1 MKLLELHLDGYK
13 RLMLNNI
20 KQFRYTP
27 TDVYQI
33 ILGTNGSGKS
43 SVVFEASP
51 LPANPADFVKG
62 GRKYSKWL
70 HNGRI
75 YELSSSFVS
84 GSARHSFLIDGEEE
98 LNRGGTITIQKELVE
113 SHFNY
118 TPEIHELLVG
128 VDKFTSMSFT
138 KRRDWLTK
146 LCDTDFSYALAMH
159 KKLASAA
166 RDHQGAVK
174 HVANR
179 LTDET
184 LKLKS
189 LGVSEDDEDELKLL
203 NEELNLLYM
212 ARDARPPSGS
222 HQRLKQLEQEEEQLA
237 QRVLAL
243 RQSDSVIKRFDSL
256 ESLGEAAETARYKVE
271 ALQLSINHTSNSLDD
286 LLKLQYTVQQSG
298 VSDVD
303 AARQEIHQLQDRS
316 LGLRQQ
322 IRQYQWDGQT
332 DAFGTLQAL
341 DNAREEFMAIVQEIP
356 DNVGMRFNRESVTQ
370 VREATRELRENI
382 ANLNNR
388 ISREEIKLEHLNGVC
403 QQECPSCKHRWYPD
417 NADDRKGMIED
428 FVAKAR
434 IKVTDFQKE
443 LEVNETYLTEA
454 ETFSGYLTR
463 FKGLVN
469 SYRSLKPLWDRMV
482 EANAIHDNPKRW
494 IRDYGLFAEDVKVW
508 VELEDVDKRLQKLEM
523 ALKAMESATG
533 FESLSTHIL
542 ETEGKIETLTTELV
556 EAKEHY
562 QKLAK
567 AMRDAQAITE
577 AGERFKALH
586 EQKLGAYEQLV
597 VEYRN
602 RGIDNVISSHQ
613 ARLGTLKSKITEK
626 HAVEGLINDLML
638 DHELTCKKWETYKML
653 AKILSPVDGLI
664 AEQLIGFIKA
674 FTDHM
679 NTLIGNVW
687 EYDLSIV
694 PCGLE
699 SGELDYKFPIQ
710 VKSESN
716 RVPDVAK
723 GSTGQCEIIDFAFKL
738 IVMLYLRLTDYPLY
752 LDELGHSFDEQHRIN
767 VMNFV
772 KDLVETKGFS
782 QVFMISHYASSH
794 GSFTNAEVLVMDAA
808 NITVPMRHNQHVT
821 MA

>member
-1 MKLLELHLDGYK
+1 MKLLELHLDGYE
-13 RLMLNNI
+13 RFVLANI

-27 TDVYQI
+27 NEIYQI

-43 SVVFEASP
+43 SVMYEASP
-51 LPANPADFVKG
+51 LPAKKDDFVKG

-70 HNGRI
+70 HEGRL
-75 YELSSSFVS
+75 YELTTTVQS
-84 GSARHSFLIDGEEE
+84 GSARHSFLVDNEE
-98 LNRGGTITIQKELVE
+98 LNRSGTVTIQLELVE
-113 SHFNY
+113 NHFNY
-118 TPEIHELLVG
+118 TPEIHELLTG
-128 VDKFTSMSFT
+128 REKFTSMSFG

-146 LCDTDFSYALAMH
+146 LCDTDFTYALATH
-159 KKLASAA
+159 KKLASAT

-174 HVANR
+174 HIANR

-189 LGVSEDDEDELKLL
+189 LGVTEDDEDELALL

-222 HQRLKQLEQEEEQLA
+222 LQRLQQLEQEEEQLA
-237 QRVLAL
+237 RRVLEL
-243 RQSDSVIKRFDSL
+243 RHSDSVIKRFASL
-256 ESLGEAAETARYKVE
+256 DALSEAVETARYKAE
-271 ALQLSINHTSNSLDD
+271 ALQLSINHTGHSLDD
-286 LLKLQYTVQQSG
+286 LLKLQHTVQQSG
-298 VSDVD
+298 VSDAD
-303 AARQEIHQLQDRS
+303 AARQEIHSLEDQS

-322 IRQYQWDGQT
+322 IRQYQWDGQA
-332 DAFGTLQAL
+332 DAFGTLTAL
-341 DNAREEFMAIVQEIP
+341 DQAREEFMAIVQEIP
-356 DNVGMRFNRESVTQ
+356 DNVGMRFNRDMVNQ
-370 VREATRELRENI
+370 VREATHTLKENI
-382 ANLNNR
+382 ASLNNR

-417 NADDRKGMIED
+417 NANDRKAMIED
-428 FVAKAR
+428 FISKAR
-434 IKVTDFQKE
+434 VKVEGFQKE
-443 LEVNETYLTEA
+443 LEVNQTYLTEA
-454 ETFSGYLTR
+454 ETFSSYMTR

-469 SYRSLKPLWDRMV
+469 SFRSLKPLWERMI
-482 EANAIHDNPKRW
+482 AADAIHDNPKRW
-494 IRDYGLFAEDVKVW
+494 IKDYGLFNEDVKVW
-508 VELEDVDKRLQKLEM
+508 VQLEDVDKRLKKLQM
-523 ALKAMESATG
+523 ALEAMESVTG
-533 FESLSTHIL
+533 FESLSTHIA
-542 ETEGKIETLTTELV
+542 ETEAKIESLTTELV
-556 EAKEHY
+556 AAKERH
-562 QKLAK
+562 QQLSRAL
-567 AMRDAQAITE
+567 RDAQVITE
-577 AGERFKALH
+577 AGNRFQTLH

-602 RGIDNVISSHQ
+602 QGIDRVISSHQ
-613 ARLGTLKSKITEK
+613 ARLGTLKSKISEK
-626 HAVEGLINDLML
+626 HAIEGLINDLML
-638 DHELTCKKWETYKML
+638 DHELTSKKWETYKIL

>member
-43 SVVFEASP
+43 SVVYEASP

-70 HNGRI
+70 HNGKI
-75 YELSSSFVS
+75 YELTSVFPN
-84 GSARHSFLIDGEEE
+84 GGARHSFLIDGEEE
-98 LNRGGTITIQKELVE
+98 FNRGGTITIQKELVE
-113 SHFNY
+113 NHFNY
-118 TPEIHELLVG
+118 TPDVHELLVG
-128 VDKFTSMSFT
+128 IEKFTTMSFS

-146 LCDTDFSYALAMH
+146 LCDTDFTYALATH
-159 KKLASAA
+159 KKLASAT

-189 LGVSEDDEDELKLL
+189 LGVSEDDEDELVLL

-212 ARDARPPSGS
+212 TRDSRPPSGS
-222 HQRLKQLEQEEEQLA
+222 YQKLKQLEQEEEQLA
-237 QRVLAL
+237 QRVLGL
-243 RQSDSVIKRFDSL
+243 RQSDNVIKRFSSI
-256 ESLGEAAETARYKVE
+256 ESLGESVDKARYQVE
-271 ALQLSINHTSNSLDD
+271 ALQLSINHTTNTLDD

-303 AARQEIHQLQDRS
+303 AAKQEIHQLQDQDLS
-316 LGLRQQ
+316 LRQK
-322 IRQYQWDGQT
+322 IRQYKWDGQT
-332 DAFGTLQAL
+332 DAFGTLAAL
-341 DNAREEFMAIVQEIP
+341 DSAREEFMSIVQEVP
-356 DNVGMRFNRESVTQ
+356 DNVGMRYNREMVNQ
-370 VREATRELRENI
+370 VRDATNVLKENI
-382 ANLNNR
+382 GNLNNR

-403 QQECPSCKHRWYPD
+403 QQECPSCKHKWFPD
-417 NADDRKGMIED
+417 NAGDRKVMIED
-428 FVAKAR
+428 FITKAR
-434 IKVTDFQKE
+434 IKVEEFQKE
-443 LEVNETYLTEA
+443 MQVNQTYLDEA
-454 ETFSGYLTR
+454 ESFSSYLTR

-482 EANAIHDNPKRW
+482 EADAIHDNPKRW
-494 IRDYGLFAEDVKVW
+494 IKDYGVFSEDVKIW
-508 VELEDVDKRLQKLEM
+508 VQLEDVNKRLSKIQM
-523 ALKAMESATG
+523 ALQAMESATG
-533 FESLSTHIL
+533 FESLSTHIV
-542 ETEGKIETLTTELV
+542 ETEANIGSLTTGLV
-556 EAKEHY
+556 EAKSHH
-562 QKLAK
+562 QKLVK
-567 AMRDAQAITE
+567 ALRDAQVITE
-577 AGERFKALH
+577 AGDRFKQIH

-613 ARLGTLKSKITEK
+613 TRLGILKSKITEK
-626 HAVEGLINDLML
+626 HAVEGLINDLMV
-638 DHELTCKKWETYKML
+638 DHELTSKKWEVYKTL

-664 AEQLIGFIKA
+664 ADQLIGFIKA

-687 EYDLSIV
+687 EYDLTIV
-694 PCGLE
+694 PCGLD

-710 VKSESN
+710 IKSESN

-738 IVMLYLRLTDYPLY
+738 IVMFYLRLTDYPLY

>member
-1 MKLLELHLDGYK
+1 MKLLELHLDGYR

-43 SVVFEASP
+43 SVVYEASP
-51 LPANPADFVKG
+51 LPANPADYVKG

-70 HNGRI
+70 HNGKI
-75 YELSSSFVS
+75 YELTSNFAG
-84 GSARHSFLIDGEEE
+84 GSARHSFLIDGSEE

-113 SHFNY
+113 AHFSY
-118 TPEIHELLVG
+118 TSDIHDLLVG
-128 VDKFTSMSFT
+128 NDKFTTMSFT

-146 LCDTDFSYALAMH
+146 LCDTDFSYALATH

-189 LGVSEDDEDELKLL
+189 LGVSEDDEDELALL
-203 NEELNLLYM
+203 NDELDLLYM
-212 ARDARPPSGS
+212 TRFGRPPQGS
-222 HQRLKQLEQEEEQLA
+222 RNRLEELARQEEALA
-237 QRVLAL
+237 REVLEL
-243 RQSDSVIKRFDSL
+243 RQNDSVIKRYGSL
-256 ESLGEAAETARYKVE
+256 EALSEAVDKARYRVQGLE
-271 ALQLSINHTSNSLDD
+271 MSISHTSNSLDD
-286 LLKLQYTVQQSG
+286 LLKLQHTVQQSG
-298 VSDVD
+298 VTDVD
-303 AARQEIHQLQDRS
+303 AARQEIHELHDKS
-316 LGLRQQ
+316 LEVRQK
-322 IRQYQWDGQT
+322 IREYQWDGQS
-332 DAFGTLQAL
+332 DAFGTLTAL
-341 DNAREEFMAIVQEIP
+341 DQAREEFMCIVQEIP
-356 DNVGMRFNRESVTQ
+356 DNVGMRFNRDQVTRT
-370 VREATRELRENI
+370 REATRELKENI

-428 FVAKAR
+428 FIVKAR
-434 IKVTDFQKE
+434 IKVADFQKE

-454 ETFSGYLTR
+454 ETFSSYITR

-469 SYRSLKPLWDRMV
+469 SFRSLKPLWDRMI
-482 EANAIHDNPKRW
+482 EAEAIHDNPKRW
-494 IRDYGLFAEDVKVW
+494 IRDYGIFTEDVKHW
-508 VELEDVDKRLQKLEM
+508 VELAEYDQRLKKLEL

-533 FESLSTHIL
+533 FESLSAHIN
-542 ETEGKIETLTTELV
+542 ETEQKISLLTEELV
-556 EAKEHY
+556 EAKASHMSLTRALRDAHTVTEVGQRLQVLHGE
-562 QKLAK
+562 KLA
-567 AMRDAQAITE
+567 
-577 AGERFKALH
+577 
-586 EQKLGAYEQLV
+586 AYEDLV

-602 RGIDNVISSHQ
+602 NGIDRVIQAHQ
-613 ARLGTLKSKITEK
+613 ARLGVLKSKIAEK
-626 HAVEGLINDLML
+626 HAVEGLINDLMM
-638 DHELTCKKWETYKML
+638 DHELTNKKWETYKIL

-687 EYDLSIV
+687 EYDLNIV

-699 SGELDYKFPIQ
+699 SGELDYKFPIH
-710 VKSESN
+710 VKSEAN

-738 IVMLYLRLTDYPLY
+738 IVMFYLRLTDYPLY
-752 LDELGHSFDEQHRIN
+752 LDELGHSFDERHRTN